1 MFYCI
6 KDCIDKMNTNIYAK
20 ISFKDINELLIED
33 TAVDRKRQEYSNL
46 KRELVTANNTILKL
60 L

>member
-1 MFYCI
+1 
-6 KDCIDKMNTNIYAK
+6 MNINIYTK
-20 ISFKDINELLIED
+20 ISGKDINELLVED

-46 KRELVTANNTILKL
+46 KRELDTANNTILKL